1 MVNNKHYAIR
11 VLSPEDPSPPADLII
26 VALKHQHLSGAMDT
40 LKNRVGG
47 DTVILS
53 VMNGL
58 DSEAILGSVYG
69 DDKLVYAIAV
79 GTDPRRNGNNIQ
91 YNISGTIFFGEADN
105 SLTDRVKWIQ
115 ALLDRAGIKYQTPPD
130 MVRIM
135 WWKFMINVGAN
146 QASTLLSAPYGVF
159 QTSVHARN
167 IMEAG
172 MREVMA
178 IAAAANINLVE
189 KDIEDWYSFLNTL
202 HPGGKTSM
210 LQDVEAGRKTEVDIF
225 AGKVIELGITFGIPT
240 PINDIFFH
248 AIKVIEE
255 R

>member
-1 MVNNKHYAIR
+1 M
-11 VLSPEDPSPPADLII
+11 
-26 VALKHQHLSGAMDT
+26 GA
-40 LKNRVGG
+40 LKNRVGK

-58 DSEAILGSVYG
+58 DSEAILGAVYG
-69 DDKLVYAIAV
+69 EDKLVYAIAV
-79 GTDPRRNGNNIQ
+79 GTDPRRHGNNIQ

-115 ALLDRAGIKYQTPPD
+115 ALFDRAGISYQTPSD
-130 MVRIM
+130 IVRTM

-159 QTSVHARN
+159 QTSVHAQRV
-167 IMEAG
+167 MEAG

-178 IAAAANINLVE
+178 IAAAANIYLVE
-189 KDIEDWYSFLNTL
+189 KDIEDWYSFMNTL
-202 HPGGKTSM
+202 HPDGKTSM
-210 LQDVEAGRKTEVDIF
+210 LQDIEAGRKTEVDIF
-225 AGKVIELGITFGIPT
+225 AGKVIELGKKYGIPT
-240 PINDIFFH
+240 PINNIFFD

-255 R
+255 RQTNTR

>member
-1 MVNNKHYAIR
+1 
-11 VLSPEDPSPPADLII
+11 
-26 VALKHQHLSGAMDT
+26 
-40 LKNRVGG
+40 
-47 DTVILS
+47 
-53 VMNGL
+53 
-58 DSEAILGSVYG
+58 
-69 DDKLVYAIAV
+69 
-79 GTDPRRNGNNIQ
+79 
-91 YNISGTIFFGEADN
+91 
-105 SLTDRVKWIQ
+105 
-115 ALLDRAGIKYQTPPD
+115 

-146 QASTLLSAPYGVF
+146 QASALLSAPYGVF